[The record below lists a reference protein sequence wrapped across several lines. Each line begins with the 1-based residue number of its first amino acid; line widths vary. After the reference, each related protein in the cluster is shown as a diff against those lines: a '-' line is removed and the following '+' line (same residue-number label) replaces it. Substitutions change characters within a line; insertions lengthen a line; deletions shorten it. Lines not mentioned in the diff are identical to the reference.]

1 MADESGEEKTY
12 DPSQKRI
19 EQFRRE
25 GRVCQSRD
33 VGSAAQLFMA
43 LVAFGMLGQDLI
55 DAEIAHTRWTIEQM
69 AANRLND
76 IPALGTVLFQAVDTI
91 GPPMLGICCLMGVAG
106 VAAGLAQTQFL
117 WAPEALI
124 PKPEKLNPFTKLG

>member
-25 GRVCQSRD
+25 GRVCQSKD

-55 DAEIAHTRWTIEQM
+55 DAVIVELENCDFARFAPSQDAEEDMRDALDRAQ
-69 AANRLND
+69 RLLRRLD
-76 IPALGTVLFQAVDTI
+76 AVTPR
-91 GPPMLGICCLMGVAG
+91 GSV
-106 VAAGLAQTQFL
+106 
-117 WAPEALI
+117 
-124 PKPEKLNPFTKLG
+124 